1 MKLLRN
7 ELASFFACPQPMR
20 VLILANMI
28 YASVFSLLEI
38 FLAAFVLRS
47 SHQLE
52 RVIVYQLS
60 VYTAAPLAFLLNG
73 LLMER
78 IGAKH
83 LYAAGMALSGL
94 SIVAMMY
101 MGATTL
107 ATTVGAGL
115 LIGLATGLFWANRG
129 FLAASSTSDENRN
142 YYYGVEFFIV
152 TLAGV
157 LVPLLIGGL
166 LASTSMYGWM
176 GGSLH
181 HAYLLIAMG
190 ALVLTVCSALL
201 VEQGKFARQKS
212 ARFLYW
218 SFPHAWWRF
227 LAISLLK
234 GVAQGYS
241 IAAPAMLVL
250 RMVGAEG
257 TLGLTQSIGGVVSAL
272 VLYWTGRVAA
282 PHQRS
287 RIYAAGAG
295 LYLLGSI
302 FLAWHFDAL
311 GVLLFLACL
320 LPAKPLLDVAYN
332 ATEFGVIDRLSQ
344 STGRSLYAFL
354 FHHEF
359 GLLAGRAAGF
369 VLFFLSMRW
378 ISADAALRV
387 VLPVVTAVQ
396 LLSIPMMRRI
406 ERENPHSE
414 ALPDRSQA
422 AGNL

>member
-1 MKLLRN
+1 
-7 ELASFFACPQPMR
+7 MR

-28 YASVFSLLEI
+28 YAAVFSLLDI

-60 VYTAAPLAFLLNG
+60 VYAATPLAFLING
-73 LLMER
+73 LLMGR
-78 IGAKH
+78 ISAKH
-83 LYAAGMALSGL
+83 LYAVGMVLSGL
-94 SIVAMMY
+94 SIVGMMQ

-107 ATTVGAGL
+107 AGTVGAGL

-129 FLAASSTSDENRN
+129 FLAVSSTSDENRN

-152 TLAGV
+152 TLTGV
-157 LVPLLIGGL
+157 LAPLLIGWL

-176 GGSLH
+176 GGRLQ
-181 HAYLLIAMG
+181 HAYLLIAIG
-190 ALVLTVCSALL
+190 ALILTACSALL
-201 VEQGKFARQKS
+201 VEQGAFAQQS
-212 ARFLYW
+212 PQRFLYW
-218 SFPHAWWRF
+218 SFPRAWWRF

-234 GVAQGYS
+234 GLAQGYS

-250 RMVGAEG
+250 RMVGEEG
-257 TLGLTQSIGGVVSAL
+257 TLGLTQSIGGMVSAL
-272 VLYWTGRVAA
+272 LLYWTGRVAA

-287 RIYAAGAG
+287 MVYSAGAG

-302 FLAWHFDAL
+302 FLTWHFDVL

-344 STGRSLYAFL
+344 NTGRCLYAFL

-359 GLLAGRAAGF
+359 ALLTGRALGF
-369 VLFFLSMRW
+369 ALFFLSMRW

-387 VLPVVTAVQ
+387 VLPAVTAMQ
-396 LLSIPMMRRI
+396 LLSIPILRQVG
-406 ERENPHSE
+406 RENHE
-414 ALPDRSQA
+414 AA
-422 AGNL
+422 EA